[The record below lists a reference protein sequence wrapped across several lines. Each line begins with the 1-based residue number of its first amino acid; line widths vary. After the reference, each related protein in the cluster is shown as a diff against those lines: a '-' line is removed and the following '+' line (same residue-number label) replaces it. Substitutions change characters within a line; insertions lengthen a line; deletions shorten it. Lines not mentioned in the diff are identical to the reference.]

1 MQVDDARPTRCH
13 SALRRVP
20 TPMNRDVM
28 FDLTGTETTRNGAT
42 RTVQRPSFR
51 RRLFTMVGPALAAAL
66 AVPALLA
73 WAGAYWSFHHT
84 AMSTVETEAE
94 EMLTEARIVDGSLD
108 LSAYAW
114 QEAHHRL
121 AIDRVDPI
129 FVQVFNDGGQLL
141 RESSNIN
148 ALDPSFPDRLLADQM
163 PERVVPSLKTF
174 AAGDRGFYYTVRPI
188 PNRNGQVAGF
198 VQVSRAV
205 PDHRSMLW
213 QLGMGLIALWVALTI
228 GLLVLV
234 DWAAR
239 RVSTPLRR
247 VTDVAR
253 TITSADLDTR
263 VHVPDDADRET
274 AMLSETLNALLD
286 RVQSHVD
293 ALRTFTSNAA
303 HELQTPLTVLRGH
316 VEIALRRDRSAAEY
330 RSTLELLDDRL
341 GSFVQTLRAL
351 LTLTRLDRGASLE
364 TEEVDMVDL
373 VAEEVQSF
381 QQRADQRHIQLTVE
395 AYRQNEGHDATGP
408 NGRAAKRTPP
418 DGRAFHVQAQP
429 DLLRDAVRNLVD
441 NALKYTQAGSVH
453 VAVEADEDSVHVL
466 CRDTG
471 IGIDEEEIT
480 EISNRFYRGT
490 RAGDVGGEGS
500 GLGLSMVTRIVERHQ
515 GRLQVHSERG
525 KRTEFRIT
533 LPR

>member
-1 MQVDDARPTRCH
+1 
-13 SALRRVP
+13 
-20 TPMNRDVM
+20 M
-28 FDLTGTETTRNGAT
+28 FDLTGSEAT
-42 RTVQRPSFR
+42 HNESSPTSERPPFR
-51 RRLFTMVGPALAAAL
+51 RRLFTMVGPVLAAAL

-73 WAGAYWSFHHT
+73 WAGAYWTFHHT
-84 AMSTVETEAE
+84 AIGTVETEAE
-94 EMLTEARIVDGSLD
+94 EMLADVRIVDGMLD

-121 AIDRVDPI
+121 AIERVDPI
-129 FVQVFNDGGQLL
+129 FVQVFDDGGKLL

-148 ALDPSFPDRLLADQM
+148 ALDASFPDRLLAHRM

-174 AAGDRGFYYTVRPI
+174 EAGDRGFYYTVRPI
-188 PNRNGQVAGF
+188 PDRTGQVAGF

-213 QLGMGLIALWVALTI
+213 QLGIGLIVLWLALTV

-239 RVSTPLRR
+239 RVSEPLRS

-274 AMLSETLNALLD
+274 AMLAETLNALLD
-286 RVQSHVD
+286 RVETHVD

-330 RSTLELLDDRL
+330 RNTLELLDNRL

-364 TEEVDMVDL
+364 TEEVDVVDL

-381 QQRADQRHIQLTVE
+381 QERADQRGIRLTVE
-395 AYRQNEGHDATGP
+395 AHRQNGVQDV
-408 NGRAAKRTPP
+408 NGLKSRGAKRTQL

-441 NALKYTQAGSVH
+441 NALKYTQEGSVH
-453 VAVEADEDSVHVL
+453 VVVEAEEDRVHVL

-471 IGIDEEEIT
+471 IGIDAEEMPEV
-480 EISNRFYRGT
+480 SNRFYRGA
-490 RAGDVGGEGS
+490 RAVDVAGDGS
-500 GLGLSMVTRIVERHQ
+500 GLGLSIVTRIVERHG

-525 KRTEFRIT
+525 QGTEFRIT